1 MPLFLTKLLPFRD
14 ILYGGIAIAAVIFW
28 VHHNHVEQAKGAAR
42 IQRAVAAATV
52 KANAQAAARIK
63 LQTQQTAAVQRQVES
78 TYENALAVAGS
89 QHAADLRR
97 LREYEVRRNSHPHGV
112 LESTPSASAQTHGG
126 SQSFERMGA
135 VSAQL
140 AAALRED
147 DAALLQCWTERDSLT
162 GK

>member
-1 MPLFLTKLLPFRD
+1 MPLLLTKLLPFRD
-14 ILYGGIAIAAVIFW
+14 LLYGGIAIAAVIFW
-28 VHHNHVEQAKGAAR
+28 VHHNHVEQAAGAAR
-42 IQRAVAAATV
+42 LQRAVAAATV
-52 KANAQAAARIK
+52 KANAEAAARIK

-97 LREYEVRRNSHPHGV
+97 LREYEVRRNGHPNGV
-112 LESTPSASAQTHGG
+112 LESPAGAPAQADAGPQG
-126 SQSFERMGA
+126 FDRLGA

-147 DAALLQCWTERDSLT
+147 DASLLQCWTERDSLT